1 MSAAGAT
8 AIDAGDGASLTLVL
22 SGSIGGPAIRASGGS
37 VTIRGE
43 GRMDAVSIGGMG
55 DPAAIGGGWGEDS
68 GNVSILGGHGTAYNP
83 TGFAIGPGAEGSLCA
98 FTGPAGRHSVSRQT
112 LGLRSVASLR

>member
-1 MSAAGAT
+1 MSTAGAT

-22 SGSIGGPAIRASGGS
+22 SGSSTVKGGHFCPAIRASGGS
-37 VTIRGE
+37 ATIRGE

-55 DPAAIGGGWGEDS
+55 DPAAIGGVWGEDS

-83 TGFAIGPGAEGSLCA
+83 GFAVSSVAEGSLCA
-98 FTGPAGRHSVSRQT
+98 FTGHDGGHDWPTGNT
-112 LGLRSVASLR
+112 YEW